1 MSTLLLSEARGLCA
15 LTIFFTVVREYSR
28 TISKIWRQI
37 QAPRLLIYTTRDPLL
52 WCHQISS
59 VIANTLVRWHQRPSV
74 TSSQCQHKRP
84 RNSHLLVDTQKS
96 SIDVIFQ
103 SEDLQAWSF
112 SPVWPPFAVMDF
124 TELLKET
131 WREGNAFA
139 YPSRH
144 NLEDIHLRNYFFHCQ
159 STLSYW
165 L

>member
-28 TISKIWRQI
+28 TISKIGRQI
-37 QAPRLLIYTTRDPLL
+37 QAPRLLIYATRDP
-52 WCHQISS
+52 INVMSS
-59 VIANTLVRWHQRPSV
+59 NFERYSKHTCQWHQKPSV

-139 YPSRH
+139 YLSRH

-159 STLSYW
+159 STLFHW